1 MVQNLRPGGVT
12 PMAKALDLAIREI
25 VDNGRILTL
34 SEMISIYPRIILMTD
49 GGVED
54 EEEVFTIIKRIGDT
68 IPVAC
73 VGVTGCDTK
82 LLSKIA
88 KISGGMFTMCTNLT
102 ELSIFFLEQ
111 ILISL
116 FIIEFCKEV
125 QQIFD
130 REVLRRFMREQT
142 GKNCSDEELDQL
154 IVMIKSM
161 AKQKR
166 DERQNNSRP
175 NSQPSANRIQ
185 GNTNS
190 QPSANRPSAN
200 RPNAGTTSTTRS
212 IKSKPAASAA
222 TVSLQRNCSN
232 KIDDASNILRT
243 LKNDINGAESSY
255 QIQQIINRNA
265 NNVIKLLNDLQS
277 MGTES
282 QKNKTIT
289 DLDDDDDDVVAVQQN
304 KSVSSGKLNS
314 SAKVT
319 ELDDSDPPVVDP
331 LESRGSRTT
340 NSKKSLDLN
349 DAEDTKK
356 PQSPARSDKV
366 SNSTQKP
373 VDTKK
378 VIDLDDEDD
387 EPVKVVKPEQK
398 VELKSE
404 SKLKTNTAEVKPASK
419 QESKQEPKQESQPQ
433 APMELRDDEELPAI
447 NDRIDP
453 VTRRASVAPP
463 GEDNKQNTARI
474 KSQKTT
480 LLKDKQNNDAIELD
494 SSDEENAKN
503 K

>member
-1 MVQNLRPGGVT
+1 
-12 PMAKALDLAIREI
+12 MAKALDLAIREI
-25 VDNGRILTL
+25 ADNGRILTL

-54 EEEVFTIIKRIGDT
+54 EDEVFTIVKRIGDT

-73 VGVTGCDTK
+73 VGVTGCDMK
-82 LLSKIA
+82 LLQRIA
-88 KISGGMFTMCTNLT
+88 KISGGMFTMCSNLT

-142 GKNCSDEELDQL
+142 GRNCSDEELDQL

-175 NSQPSANRIQ
+175 NSQPSLNRIQ

-190 QPSANRPSAN
+190 QPSANRPTAN
-200 RPNAGTTSTTRS
+200 RQNTGTTSTTRS
-212 IKSKPAASAA
+212 INSKPAASAA

-232 KIDDASNILRT
+232 KIDEASNILRT
-243 LKNDINGAESSY
+243 LKNEINGAESSY

-265 NNVIKLLNDLQS
+265 NNVVKLLNDLQS

-289 DLDDDDDDVVAVQQN
+289 DLDDDDDEVVTVQQN

-314 SAKVT
+314 TAKVT

-340 NSKKSLDLN
+340 SNKKSLDLN
-349 DAEDTKK
+349 DAEDTRKQ
-356 PQSPARSDKV
+356 QSPARSDKV
-366 SNSTQKP
+366 SSSSPKP
-373 VDTKK
+373 VEPANSKK

-387 EPVKVVKPEQK
+387 GPVKVAKPEPK
-398 VELKSE
+398 VEVKSE
-404 SKLKTNTAEVKPASK
+404 SKLKTNTSEVKQSPK
-419 QESKQEPKQESQPQ
+419 QESKTITKT
-433 APMELRDDEELPAI
+433 RTKT
-447 NDRIDP
+447 RI
-453 VTRRASVAPP
+453 TTSASTY
-463 GEDNKQNTARI
+463 GIT
-474 KSQKTT
+474 
-480 LLKDKQNNDAIELD
+480 
-494 SSDEENAKN
+494 
-503 K
+503 